1 MAPPN
6 LDPWIK
12 DLDPWIKVG
21 FANLDPWILM
31 GNRQQAIGSS
41 NRQYHPPATLP
52 PTHSAHGTEPDDY
65 LVFPGFQIIQR
76 LGGLDIGS

>member
-1 MAPPN
+1 MIHGPPN

-41 NRQYHPPATLP
+41 NRQ
-52 PTHSAHGTEPDDY
+52 
-65 LVFPGFQIIQR
+65 
-76 LGGLDIGS
+76 